1 MGQIGVKT
9 SEMSSSVNG
18 VMFKCSMRHWGTM
31 EPFELAWERQPDDRQ
46 WEKPEGDDPRTLYQM
61 LMTSVNRFGDL
72 PCFGYIPSPGMPRT
86 HISYNEFGELAT
98 SVGKQLAAVGVKAG
112 DRVALILNNSVEWAA
127 LSYGANGIGAAYTA
141 MYTHQHGTEWAY
153 ILGDSTPALLAVAD
167 TAVLDK
173 LVANMPSE
181 ASGWPSCGVL
191 LLGGEPANELP
202 PEGVAV
208 HAWADFVAAGRSA
221 DAFEIADDPFALN
234 TLIYTSGTTGNP
246 KGVMLSNWNTLSN
259 ILCVQSA
266 FTIYVGDKNAAF
278 LPWAHSFGSTFD
290 LHWMIRCGVHINL
303 ISDLTKIADECIE
316 IKPAVL
322 LAVPRVWNKFYD
334 RVNAQF
340 EAATGLKKVF
350 VGKAQ
355 KSAAKRIAKAGV
367 ECDAVPPSGFFDKLW
382 DKLVWSKVRA
392 RFGGN
397 IRFCMSGAAALS
409 PDVAAFIQMVGFNC
423 YEGYGLTETSPLVS
437 ANGWSGPGTSK
448 LNTVGKVA
456 NGVKVTI
463 DTDAW
468 DDPERPDEGE
478 IVVTGPNVMMGYWN
492 NEEAT
497 KEVIIEPG
505 TFRTGD
511 LGKLSKDGYLSIT
524 GRVKSQFKLE
534 NGKYVSPSGLEE
546 TITLNPLVEQCV
558 LDGRN
563 MLNTFLIAH
572 PNMETLRVA
581 LKGAGIDASGDDAAL
596 CASPE
601 VRTFVLNDLKKN
613 NMVAPDWKGYEIAKT
628 LILDPEEWTTD
639 NEMLTPSFKVKL
651 RNLLAKHDEEIQAIA

>member
-1 MGQIGVKT
+1 MQ
-9 SEMSSSVNG
+9 
-18 VMFKCSMRHWGTM
+18 
-31 EPFELAWERQPDDRQ
+31 PDELAWERQPNDRQ
-46 WEKPEGDDPRTLYQM
+46 WEKPEGVDPRTLYQM
-61 LMTSVNRFGDL
+61 LMTSVSRFGERNA
-72 PCFGYIPSPGMPRT
+72 FGYIPAPGMART
-86 HISYNEFGELAT
+86 HVTYQQFGDLAT
-98 SVGKQLAAVGVKAG
+98 SVGRQLAAVGVEAG

-141 MYTHQHGTEWAY
+141 MYTHQHGQEWAY
-153 ILGDSTPALLAVAD
+153 ILNDATPSLLAVAD
-167 TAVLDK
+167 TTVLDK
-173 LVANMPSE
+173 LVANMPGESS
-181 ASGWPSCGVL
+181 AWPKCGVL
-191 LLGGEPANELP
+191 LLGEDEANELP
-202 PEGVAV
+202 PEGVTV
-208 HAWADFVAAGRSA
+208 HRWSEFVAAGREA
-221 DAFEIADDPFALN
+221 EAFEVADDPFALN

-246 KGVMLSNWNTLSN
+246 KGVMLTNWNTLSN

-266 FTIYVGDKNAAF
+266 FKIYIGDKNAAF

-303 ISDLTKIADECIE
+303 ISDLTRIADECIE

-340 EAATGLKKVF
+340 EAATGLKKIF
-350 VGKAQ
+350 VTKAQ
-355 KSAAKRIAKAGV
+355 NSAAKRIAKAGV

-382 DKLVWSKVRA
+382 DRLVWSKVRA

-448 LNTVGKVA
+448 LNTVGLVA
-456 NGVKVTI
+456 NGVTVTI
-463 DTDAW
+463 DTNAW
-468 DDPERPDEGE
+468 DDPDRPDEGE
-478 IVVTGPNVMMGYWN
+478 IVVTGPNVMKGYWN
-492 NEEAT
+492 NDAAT
-497 KEVIIEPG
+497 EEVIVEPG

-511 LGKLSKDGYLSIT
+511 LGKLTNGYLSIT

-534 NGKYVSPSGLEE
+534 NGKYVSPSALEE
-546 TITLNPLVEQCV
+546 KVKLNPMVEQAV

-563 MLNTFLIAH
+563 MLNTFLIVH
-572 PNMETLRVA
+572 PNMEALR
-581 LKGAGIDASGDDAAL
+581 KGLSAAGIDASGDDAAL
-596 CASPE
+596 CANAD
-601 VRTFVLNDLKKN
+601 VRSFMLNELKN
-613 NMVAPDWKGYEIAKT
+613 NNMKAPDWKGYEVART

-639 NEMLTPSFKVKL
+639 NEMLTPSMKVKL
-651 RNLLAKHDEEIQAIA
+651 RNLLAKYDDEIKAIA

>member
-1 MGQIGVKT
+1 
-9 SEMSSSVNG
+9 
-18 VMFKCSMRHWGTM
+18 M

-46 WEKPEGDDPRTLYQM
+46 WKKPEGDDPRTLYQM
-61 LMTSVNRFGDL
+61 LKTSVDRFGDL

-86 HISYNEFGELAT
+86 HISYNQFGELAT
-98 SVGKQLAAVGVKAG
+98 SVGKQLSAVGVKAG

-141 MYTHQHGTEWAY
+141 MYTHQHGSEWAY
-153 ILGDSTPALLAVAD
+153 ILNDSTPSLLAVAD

-173 LVANMPSE
+173 LVANMPDE

-191 LLGGEPANELP
+191 LLGDEPANELP

-208 HAWADFVAAGRSA
+208 HSWGEFVAAGRSA
-221 DAFEIADDPFALN
+221 DMFEVADDPFALN

-340 EAATGLKKVF
+340 ESATGLKKVF

-437 ANGWSGPGTSK
+437 ANGWSGAGTSR

-497 KEVIIEPG
+497 NEVIIEPG

-511 LGKLSKDGYLSIT
+511 LGKLTPDGYLSIT

-534 NGKYVSPSGLEE
+534 NGKYVAPSGLEE

-572 PNMETLRVA
+572 PNMEALRTA
-581 LKGAGIDASGDDAAL
+581 LNGAGMDTSGNDAAL

-601 VRTFVLNDLKKN
+601 VRSFVLENLKTN
-613 NMVAPDWKGYEIAKT
+613 NMVAPDWKGYEVART

-651 RNLLAKHDEEIQAIA
+651 RNLLKKHEEEIQAIG

>member
-1 MGQIGVKT
+1 
-9 SEMSSSVNG
+9 
-18 VMFKCSMRHWGTM
+18 
-31 EPFELAWERQPDDRQ
+31 
-46 WEKPEGDDPRTLYQM
+46 
-61 LMTSVNRFGDL
+61 
-72 PCFGYIPSPGMPRT
+72 
-86 HISYNEFGELAT
+86 
-98 SVGKQLAAVGVKAG
+98 
-112 DRVALILNNSVEWAA
+112 
-127 LSYGANGIGAAYTA
+127 
-141 MYTHQHGTEWAY
+141 
-153 ILGDSTPALLAVAD
+153 
-167 TAVLDK
+167 
-173 LVANMPSE
+173 
-181 ASGWPSCGVL
+181 
-191 LLGGEPANELP
+191 
-202 PEGVAV
+202 
-208 HAWADFVAAGRSA
+208 
-221 DAFEIADDPFALN
+221 
-234 TLIYTSGTTGNP
+234 
-246 KGVMLSNWNTLSN
+246 
-259 ILCVQSA
+259 
-266 FTIYVGDKNAAF
+266 
-278 LPWAHSFGSTFD
+278 
-290 LHWMIRCGVHINL
+290 MIRCGVHINL

-497 KEVIIEPG
+497 KEVITEPG

-511 LGKLSKDGYLSIT
+511 LGKLSKEGYLSIT

-546 TITLNPLVEQCV
+546 TITLNPLIEQCV

-572 PNMETLRVA
+572 PNMDALRAA
-581 LKGAGIDASGDDAAL
+581 LDAAGIDTSGDDTAL

-601 VRTFVLNDLKKN
+601 VRTFVLEDLTKN

-639 NEMLTPSFKVKL
+639 NELLTPSFKVKL
-651 RNLLAKHDEEIQAIA
+651 RNLLKRHDEEIQAIA

>member
-1 MGQIGVKT
+1 M
-9 SEMSSSVNG
+9 
-18 VMFKCSMRHWGTM
+18 
-31 EPFELAWERQPDDRQ
+31 
-46 WEKPEGDDPRTLYQM
+46 
-61 LMTSVNRFGDL
+61 
-72 PCFGYIPSPGMPRT
+72 
-86 HISYNEFGELAT
+86 
-98 SVGKQLAAVGVKAG
+98 
-112 DRVALILNNSVEWAA
+112 
-127 LSYGANGIGAAYTA
+127 
-141 MYTHQHGTEWAY
+141 
-153 ILGDSTPALLAVAD
+153 
-167 TAVLDK
+167 
-173 LVANMPSE
+173 
-181 ASGWPSCGVL
+181 
-191 LLGGEPANELP
+191 
-202 PEGVAV
+202 
-208 HAWADFVAAGRSA
+208 
-221 DAFEIADDPFALN
+221 
-234 TLIYTSGTTGNP
+234 
-246 KGVMLSNWNTLSN
+246 
-259 ILCVQSA
+259 
-266 FTIYVGDKNAAF
+266 GDKNAAF

-340 EAATGLKKVF
+340 ESATGLKKVF
-350 VGKAQ
+350 IKNAQ

-367 ECDAVPPSGFFDKLW
+367 ECDAVPPSGLFDKLW

-511 LGKLSKDGYLSIT
+511 LGKLTNGYLSIT

-534 NGKYVSPSGLEE
+534 NGKYVAPSGLEE

-563 MLNTFLIAH
+563 MLHTFLIAH
-572 PNMETLRVA
+572 PNMEALRAA
-581 LKGAGIDASGDDAAL
+581 LKGAGIDTSGDDAAL
-596 CASPE
+596 CANAD
-601 VRTFVLNDLKKN
+601 VRAFLLDDLKKN
-613 NMVAPDWKGYEIAKT
+613 NMVAPDWKGYEVARN

-651 RNLLAKHDEEIQAIA
+651 RNLLAKHDDEIKAIA

>member
-1 MGQIGVKT
+1 
-9 SEMSSSVNG
+9 
-18 VMFKCSMRHWGTM
+18 M

-46 WEKPEGDDPRTLYQM
+46 WKKPEGDDPRTLYQM
-61 LMTSVNRFGDL
+61 LKTSVDRFGDL

-86 HISYNEFGELAT
+86 HISYNQFGELAT
-98 SVGKQLAAVGVKAG
+98 SVGKQLSAVGVKAG

-141 MYTHQHGTEWAY
+141 MYTHQHGSEWAY
-153 ILGDSTPALLAVAD
+153 ILNDSTPSLLAVAD

-173 LVANMPSE
+173 LVANMPDE

-191 LLGGEPANELP
+191 LLGDEPANELP

-208 HAWADFVAAGRSA
+208 HSWGEFVAAGRSA
-221 DAFEIADDPFALN
+221 DMFEIADDPFALN

-259 ILCVQSA
+259 ILCV
-266 FTIYVGDKNAAF
+266 
-278 LPWAHSFGSTFD
+278 D

-340 EAATGLKKVF
+340 ESATGLKKVF

-437 ANGWSGPGTSK
+437 ANGWSGAGTSR

-511 LGKLSKDGYLSIT
+511 LGKLTPDGYLSIT

-534 NGKYVSPSGLEE
+534 NGKYVAPSGLEE

-572 PNMETLRVA
+572 PNMGALRAA
-581 LKGAGIDASGDDAAL
+581 LKGAGIDTSGDDAAL
-596 CASPE
+596 CASAD
-601 VRTFVLNDLKKN
+601 VRAFMLEDLKKN
-613 NMVAPDWKGYEIAKT
+613 NMVEPDWKGYEIART

-651 RNLLAKHDEEIQAIA
+651 RNLLKKHDEEIQAIG

>member
-1 MGQIGVKT
+1 
-9 SEMSSSVNG
+9 
-18 VMFKCSMRHWGTM
+18 M

-61 LMTSVNRFGDL
+61 LMTSVDRFGDL
-72 PCFGYIPSPGMPRT
+72 DCFGYIPEAGMPRT
-86 HISYNEFGELAT
+86 HMSYTEFGSLAT
-98 SVGKQLAAVGVKAG
+98 AVGKQLAAVGVKAG

-153 ILGDSTPALLAVAD
+153 ILNDSTPSLLAVAD
-167 TAVLDK
+167 TGVLDK

-181 ASGWPSCGVL
+181 ASGWPSSGVL
-191 LLGGEPANELP
+191 LLGDEPANELP

-208 HAWADFVAAGRSA
+208 HSWSEFVAAGRNA
-221 DAFEIADDPFALN
+221 DMFEVADDPFALN

-340 EAATGLKKVF
+340 ESATGLKKVF

-437 ANGWSGPGTSK
+437 ANGWSGAGTSR

-511 LGKLSKDGYLSIT
+511 LGKLTPDGYLSIT

-534 NGKYVSPSGLEE
+534 NGKYVAPSGLEE

-572 PNMETLRVA
+572 PNMGALRAA

-596 CASPE
+596 CASAD
-601 VRTFVLNDLKKN
+601 VRAFVLEDLKKN
-613 NMVAPDWKGYEIAKT
+613 NMVAPDWKGYEVART
-628 LILDPEEWTTD
+628 LILDHEEWTTD

-651 RNLLAKHDEEIQAIA
+651 RNLLKKHEDEIKAIA

>member
-1 MGQIGVKT
+1 
-9 SEMSSSVNG
+9 
-18 VMFKCSMRHWGTM
+18 
-31 EPFELAWERQPDDRQ
+31 
-46 WEKPEGDDPRTLYQM
+46 
-61 LMTSVNRFGDL
+61 
-72 PCFGYIPSPGMPRT
+72 
-86 HISYNEFGELAT
+86 
-98 SVGKQLAAVGVKAG
+98 
-112 DRVALILNNSVEWAA
+112 VEWAA

-141 MYTHQHGTEWAY
+141 MYTHQHGSEWAY
-153 ILGDSTPALLAVAD
+153 ILNDSTPSLLAVAD

-173 LVANMPSE
+173 LVANMPDE

-191 LLGGEPANELP
+191 LLGDEPANELP

-208 HAWADFVAAGRSA
+208 HSWGEFVAAGRSA
-221 DAFEIADDPFALN
+221 DMFEVADDPFALN

-437 ANGWSGPGTSK
+437 ANGWSGAGTSR

-511 LGKLSKDGYLSIT
+511 LGKLTPDGYLSIT

-534 NGKYVSPSGLEE
+534 NGKYVAPSGLEE

-572 PNMETLRVA
+572 PNMGALRAA
-581 LKGAGIDASGDDAAL
+581 LKGAGMDTSGDDAAL
-596 CASPE
+596 CANAD
-601 VRTFVLNDLKKN
+601 VRKFLLDDLKKN
-613 NMVAPDWKGYEIAKT
+613 NMVAPDWKGYEVART

-651 RNLLAKHDEEIQAIA
+651 RNLLKKHDEEIQAIG